1 VSRHNL
7 NVIGRVVT
15 LGKRLGEYTR
25 EPESLRLHPIA
36 PVAVSVAVVLIL
48 SPWLGDVFG
57 RTESGAGTPRRESPT
72 QPATAPTTGEETRP
86 VQGEVEQYRVEV
98 NSSAAAFGGAVQLR
112 LIGVRL
118 GDRSEYVADFSVD
131 AGSGPIGYR
140 NANVGFVVTVARRFH
155 VRVESVRFA
164 DRAAIFSVTRLPSG
178 S

>member
-1 VSRHNL
+1 
-7 NVIGRVVT
+7 VIGRAVT
-15 LGKRLGEYTR
+15 LGKRLGEYAR
-25 EPESLRLHPIA
+25 EPESLRSHPIT

-57 RTESGAGTPRRESPT
+57 RAESGAGTPGRESPT
-72 QPATAPTTGEETRP
+72 QPATAPSSTTGEETRAA
-86 VQGEVEQYRVEV
+86 QGDVEQYLVEV

-131 AGSGPIGYR
+131 AGSSPIGYR

-164 DRAAIFSVTRLPSG
+164 DRAAIFSVTRLPGG